1 MAADMR
7 AYKDVLIEMLHAYN
21 DDSDPPRA
29 PNLEPYEGRAS
40 SESTPVSQTI
50 VYLGAVD
57 FEDYGIFLGREP
69 GPYHRW
75 AQIKGSIVCVDPM
88 PRWNACQDRAVA
100 LAAWLTSTY
109 DIVSAADPNVVV
121 ANLSVGQVRE
131 MDALDNFQAAVA
143 FGVGITFS
151 AHLSQFPVDPEGEA
165 ENIVDQISLVWDPD
179 GDGVD
184 EETQLVP

>member
-21 DDSDPPRA
+21 DGSDPPRA
-29 PNLEPYEGRAS
+29 PNPEPYGGRAS

-57 FEDYGIFLGREP
+57 FENDGIVLGRAP
-69 GPYHRW
+69 GSYHRW
-75 AQIKGSIVCVDPM
+75 AQIKGSIICVDSM
-88 PRWNACQDRAVA
+88 SRWDTCQDRAVA

-109 DIVSAADPNVVV
+109 DIVSDADQNVVV
-121 ANLSVGQVRE
+121 ADLSVGPVRE
-131 MDALDNFQAAVA
+131 MDALDHFQAAAA
-143 FGVGITFS
+143 FGIGITFS

-165 ENIVDQISLVWDPD
+165 QNIVDQISLVWDPD